1 MSALRTLQDL
11 YNKFQAILPEYQA
24 AQSALAGKYAA
35 IDPASPTAQAQF
47 DALKVE
53 QAALAASTLRKEYI
67 GLLGQIRAGT
77 SAAAAEDPA
86 AAEQIRAAVFAA
98 ADQNNGRVTNAAK
111 AAEAAIANEKSSPKN
126 PENTLPPTGSAAA
139 DVANSAAGATQN
151 PAPPPTAAGRLTTT
165 EADKLAAKTE
175 TGTNAPVRTLT
186 ETQSVNNTS
195 GLPVYSEDGS
205 LATSRRNPET
215 GELYTPLS
223 EGRPG
228 GQPGVGA
235 KGDDGATA
243 ANTTQIINAV
253 SQAPFRPRDNVL
265 DQYASYTYNIGW
277 YLMTPEQ
284 YTELQK
290 TSKISVSQYNLLVQ
304 SGGAPSTIAGIQPD
318 LTTTGVTAGT
328 SQSAGRNPFF
338 ALDYYLDNLEIQ
350 SVITGKGTNSLHNA
364 TALKFTVTETAGI
377 TLIDNLWKAVKQ
389 VYKGS
394 EVTYSAAYYA
404 LIIRFYGYDENG
416 KIIQASDS
424 DNKNAVVEK
433 IIPFR
438 LTDIQFS
445 VANKLVEYQISASSV
460 PHLIG
465 FGSNLGVVKKQVQIA
480 GGTVK
485 DVLTKGVELAAVSA
499 DDGRK
504 TTPAP
509 ATPAT
514 PPATSSVNDTSA
526 SAGVDINGNFTGD
539 TASPFAVVAP

>member
-1 MSALRTLQDL
+1 MATRAEKQAELNRIKQEIAKLQGELVQLEKDLANSRANPNLSDLIPSQERTIQRTKDR
-11 YNKFQAILPEYQA
+11 I
-24 AQSALAGKYAA
+24 
-35 IDPASPTAQAQF
+35 
-47 DALKVE
+47 
-53 QAALAASTLRKEYI
+53 AAL
-67 GLLGQIRAGT
+67 
-77 SAAAAEDPA
+77 
-86 AAEQIRAAVFAA
+86 EQR
-98 ADQNNGRVTNAAK
+98 
-111 AAEAAIANEKSSPKN
+111 
-126 PENTLPPTGSAAA
+126 AA
-139 DVANSAAGATQN
+139 DVEAQIAAIPDEQPPQSAATDVAASAAGATQN

-304 SGGAPSTIAGIQPD
+304 SGGAPSTIAGVQPD

-338 ALDYYLDNLEIQ
+338 ALDYYFDNLEIK
-350 SVITGKGTNSLHNA
+350 SVITGKGTNSVHNA
-364 TALKFTVTETAGI
+364 AELSFTVTETAGI

-389 VYKGS
+389 VYKDS
-394 EVTYSAAYYA
+394 KIPYSAAYYA

-416 KIIQASDS
+416 KIVQASDS
-424 DNKNAVVEK
+424 DNRNAIVEK

-438 LTDIQFS
+438 LSDINFT
-445 VANKLVEYQISASSV
+445 VANKLVEYHIKATAV

-465 FGSNLGVVKKQVQIA
+465 FGSNLGVVKKPVQIS

-485 DVLTKGVELAAVSA
+485 DVLTKGVELAPVSA

-504 TTPAP
+504 TTP
-509 ATPAT
+509 TPAT
-514 PPATSSVNDTSA
+514 PSTPAKVSELPANQA
-526 SAGVDINGNFTGD
+526 AAIAAGTDSNLVTDGGMAFGGGGL
-539 TASPFAVVAP
+539 